1 MLAAF
6 LLPLFLRGR
15 GNKSYAQEDEGTC
28 SITRPLGPQR
38 RGGGGGEKAKSVAD
52 RARRNYRRGACG
64 VVARPHRHL
73 LARPVLRPRRGKAC
87 ASRHVHLPQGG
98 SRPVKSEVHRSKSR
112 LNQVE
117 SPARRPGAA

>member
-28 SITRPLGPQR
+28 SITRPLGPQLP
-38 RGGGGGEKAKSVAD
+38 GGGGGEKAKSVAD
-52 RARRNYRRGACG
+52 RARRNYPRGSCG

-73 LARPVLRPRRGKAC
+73 LARPVLRPPRGKAC
-87 ASRHVHLPQGG
+87 ASRHLHLPPGG
-98 SRPVKSEVHRSKSR
+98 SPLLKSPGYRSRSR
-112 LNQVE
+112 SDQTE
-117 SPARRPGAA
+117 